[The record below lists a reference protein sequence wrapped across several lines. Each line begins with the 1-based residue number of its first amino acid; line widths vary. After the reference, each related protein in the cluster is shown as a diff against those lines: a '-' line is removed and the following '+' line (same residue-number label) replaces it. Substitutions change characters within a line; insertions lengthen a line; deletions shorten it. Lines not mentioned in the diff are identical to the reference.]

1 MTFKGGVGVREAT
14 VKIKIK
20 AFYYLCLLKH
30 EVLKFVSEGKALKYF
45 DKWTI
50 DINEN
55 QDKYF
60 KVISNR

>member
-1 MTFKGGVGVREAT
+1 MQEAT
-14 VKIKIK
+14 VKIKLK

-45 DKWTI
+45 DKWAI